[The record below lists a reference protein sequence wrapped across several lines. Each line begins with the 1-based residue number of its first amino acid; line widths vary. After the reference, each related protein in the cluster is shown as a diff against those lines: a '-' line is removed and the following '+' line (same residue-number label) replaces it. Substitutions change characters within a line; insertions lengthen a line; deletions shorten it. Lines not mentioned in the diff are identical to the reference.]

1 MTNYYKVL
9 GVTQS
14 SEPEVIAAAYKAMM
28 RKYHPDTN
36 KSVSA
41 EKKAKEINEA
51 YEVLKSAV
59 SRREHDAELKRA
71 ATRNAPPPPPP
82 PPPPATSSTA
92 ATSVHGTS
100 VTNALFI
107 AVIMLLLYLFGANSL
122 GEEIIGFLLRHRPDW
137 P

>member
-51 YEVLKSAV
+51 YEVLKSAM

-82 PPPPATSSTA
+82 PPATSSTA

-100 VTNALFI
+100 VMNALFI

-122 GEEIIGFLLRHRPDW
+122 GEELIGFLLRHRPDW